1 LSVPSGRIINCPSTE
16 KFAKHAN
23 PNTFAERIDNKEN
36 LREATMKFFL
46 KIYLHP
52 AVVRHSAGTIAAL
65 PVPAST

>member
-1 LSVPSGRIINCPSTE
+1 
-16 KFAKHAN
+16 
-23 PNTFAERIDNKEN
+23 
-36 LREATMKFFL
+36 MKFFL